1 MTRLKTLL
9 APTLLAALALANATQ
24 AAEVAP
30 VADTSAPASPWSVRL
45 RATYL
50 DAVDQTVKV
59 SDKLIPEFDVGYAI
73 NDTWSLELVL
83 TVPQEH
89 DVKVAG
95 TEIGDFKH
103 LPPTLFV
110 QYHPQVAAFG
120 KNFRP
125 YVGAGVNFTLIF
137 DDNLLGGAAKLDSYS
152 VGPAGQI
159 GFDWALNDRWAI
171 NVDLKKIFIG
181 SDVKVGGTKVIDVNV
196 DPLCYSLGLTYRF

>member
-1 MTRLKTLL
+1 MTSLKLCF
-9 APTLLAALALANATQ
+9 ASVLAALAP
-24 AAEVAP
+24 AAL
-30 VADTSAPASPWSVRL
+30 SAAGASPWSTRL

-59 SDKLIPEFDVGYAI
+59 EDKLIPEFDIDYAI

-89 DVKVAG
+89 EVKLAG
-95 TEIGDFKH
+95 ADIGNFKH
-103 LPPTLFV
+103 LPPTLLV
-110 QYHPQVAAFG
+110 QYHPALPALG

-137 DDNLLGGAAKLDSYS
+137 DENLLGGAAKLDNYS
-152 VGPAGQI
+152 IGPAAQV
-159 GFDWALNDRWAI
+159 GFDWAINDSWAI

-181 SDVKVGGTKVIDVNV
+181 SDVEVGGAKVIDVNV
-196 DPLCYSLGLTYRF
+196 DPMCYSLGLAYRF